1 MDFSFL
7 SEYYSVFLD
16 GTKLTVGISLIAL
29 FFGCIIGILICL
41 MKISE
46 IKIFKINFLKII
58 ATIYIEILRGTP
70 LFIQIYI
77 LYFGIPQLGIQF
89 PDMFG
94 LSSAFITGAFG
105 LSINSGAYVAE
116 ILRSGI
122 QSVDKGQMEASR
134 SLGLSYISTMRHAIV
149 PQAIKNV
156 LPALANEF
164 ITLVK
169 ESAIISVIGIKD
181 IMFSSNVVRT
191 ALYRPL
197 EPLLVAAI
205 IYFVLTFTLSKLV
218 GILEKKLALSN

>member
-7 SEYYSVFLD
+7 SEYYSVFID
-16 GTKLTVGISLIAL
+16 GTKITVGISLIAL
-29 FFGCIIGILICL
+29 FFGCIIGIVICL
-41 MKISE
+41 MKISKS
-46 IKIFKINFLKII
+46 KILKAI
-58 ATIYIEILRGTP
+58 ATIYVEILRGTP

-77 LYFGIPQLGIQF
+77 LYFGLPQLGIQF
-89 PDMFG
+89 PDIFG

-122 QSVDKGQMEASR
+122 QSVDKGQIEASR
-134 SLGLSYISTMRHAIV
+134 SLGLNYVSTMRYVIV

-181 IMFSSNVVRT
+181 IMFSSNIVRT

-205 IYFVLTFTLSKLV
+205 IYFILTFTLSKLV